1 VLLEEKKK
9 QVEAANPVPTL
20 GKPTC
25 VVRPIPSIT
34 ALPCLWR
41 RESSLIYNEKV
52 KALGIPSKGYFFE
65 PEIPIF
71 YSGFHIGIS
80 TSQDAILNPRIN
92 LSVYSHLS

>member
-1 VLLEEKKK
+1 
-9 QVEAANPVPTL
+9 
-20 GKPTC
+20 
-25 VVRPIPSIT
+25 
-34 ALPCLWR
+34 
-41 RESSLIYNEKV
+41 LIYNEKV